1 MRSPRPS
8 APAPLP
14 YAARGPAAGAVC
26 AAGAV
31 LAHAAAGGSVDP
43 LAALLALVASALLG
57 RLLLRGPVDGTQTFA
72 LALVAQ
78 VVWHGAFLLTA
89 APAPAHSAVGMLLT
103 HVAAAALT
111 TVAALGVERE
121 LVLAACRRMGL
132 VLPVPGVVV
141 PLRAARVP
149 VDATTSAVPAPA
161 PLRDCHA
168 LRAPP
173 R

>member
-1 MRSPRPS
+1 MAPTPPS
-8 APAPLP
+8 ARAPLP

-43 LAALLALVASALLG
+43 LAAVLALVASALLG
-57 RLLLRGPVDGTQTFA
+57 RLLLRGPVDGAQTFA

-78 VVWHGAFLLTA
+78 VFWHGAFLLTA
-89 APAPAHSAVGMLLT
+89 APGPAHSAAGMLLT
-103 HVAAAALT
+103 HVVAAALT

-121 LVLAACRRMGL
+121 LVLAACRRIGL
-132 VLPVPGVVV
+132 VLPAPGVVV
-141 PLRAARVP
+141 PPRAVRVP
-149 VDATTSAVPAPA
+149 ADAVAPVVPVSQ